1 MKNPSMFQGGC
12 RGLIIIILALGLSP
26 IVPVSFAQEL
36 LPELAGPAA
45 KHKAADEALDKQK
58 QEAVACATKP
68 FLSAL
73 DSLEK
78 TATAKGELK
87 LVAAITKE
95 REAALAGTLGPELPA
110 ALPKMNLLGTRKALM
125 TKLEQLN
132 ADFARRRK
140 QTDAE
145 YLRFLATLQTKAAS
159 NPELAKQLGAEKA
172 SLLESGCSASPEGG
186 KSTKK
191 ANSKN
196 VVVNG
201 DFEKLTEGKPEGW
214 QNSQTVTV
222 ETEKGNKFV
231 RFDVKTAYRDGTAD
245 SLSINQ
251 TIESPIPVKAERI
264 IMTVRIRTQNVTV
277 IPAKANW
284 PVLYARICDDNNKE
298 IKLFQAQGRT
308 VKNGTWKEFSTEQA
322 IPIGSLKLHIRIS
335 TGGCPGQ
342 FDFDDIVVTFK

>member
-12 RGLIIIILALGLSP
+12 RGLIIILALGLSP
-26 IVPVSFAQEL
+26 IVPASFAQEL

-45 KHKAADEALDKQK
+45 RQKAAYEALYKQK
-58 QEAVACATKP
+58 RESVALATKP
-68 FLSAL
+68 YLSAL

-87 LVAAITKE
+87 LVAAINNE

-140 QTDAE
+140 QTDAD
-145 YLRFLATLQTKAAS
+145 YLRFLATLQTKASS
-159 NPELAKQLGAEKA
+159 NPELAKQLAAEKSA
-172 SLLESGCSASPEGG
+172 LLEDGCSALTECG
-186 KSTKK
+186 KSSKK

-201 DFEKLTEGKPEGW
+201 DFEKLAEGKPEGW

-251 TIESPIPVKAERI
+251 TIESPIPAKAERI
-264 IMTVRIRTQNVTV
+264 TMTVRIRTQNVTV

-298 IKLFQAQGRT
+298 IKLFQVQGRT
-308 VKNGTWKEFSTEQA
+308 VKNGVWKEFVSEQA
-322 IPIGSLKLHIRIS
+322 IPIDSLKLHIRIS

-342 FDFDDIVVTFK
+342 FDFDDVVVTFK